1 MPDFI
6 FLIGPGGAGKSTVG
20 ARLALK
26 LGYGAKDLDDEFCLR
41 HMNIRTFIS
50 SRGYESYLEENAKLL
65 DTLLKETYANTVFIL
80 SSGFLATD
88 IRADIVA
95 ANKKRVQQ
103 AGTSVLLMPSCNY
116 QEALNIIVARQL
128 KRGFGLQSKGEIKKF
143 SQRFAPYMA
152 QGDIQIF
159 STAEPDTIASLI
171 AQRLAERK
179 H

>member
-26 LGYGAKDLDDEFCLR
+26 LGYDARDLDDEFCLR
-41 HMNIRTFIS
+41 HMNIRAFIS
-50 SRGYESYLEENAKLL
+50 SQGYESYLEENAKLL
-65 DTLLKETYANTVFIL
+65 DTLLKEAHASTVFIL

-88 IRADIVA
+88 IRADIVE

-103 AGTSVLLMPSCNY
+103 SGTSVLLMPSRDY
-116 QEALNIIVARQL
+116 QETLNTLVARQL
-128 KRGFGLQSKGEIKKF
+128 KRGFDLKKAGETEKL
-143 SQRFAPYMA
+143 SQRFAPYMS

-159 STAEPDTIASLI
+159 STAAPDVIANLI